1 MLVSNKFTTANEVG
15 RWSLLS
21 QRGQSF
27 KALSF
32 QMFFLNGSVVF
43 YSAPA
48 ELV

>member
-1 MLVSNKFTTANEVG
+1 MLVSNKFITANEVG